1 MSIDKNGNTVNVTP
15 GKQGFQEVAHAEPN
29 LTSLND
35 AIESVADLN
44 DGDVVWDA
52 DNDRFRTV
60 KFVDSGPEST
70 QVEWEDGEVEL
81 LDNDHRFPIVTG
93 QMASAS

>member
-15 GKQGFQEVAHAEPN
+15 GKQGFQEVKHPEPST
-29 LTSLND
+29 LSLND

-52 DNDRFRTV
+52 ENDRHRTV
-60 KFVDSGPEST
+60 KFIDSGPEST
-70 QVEWEDGEVEL
+70 HIEWEDGEIEL
-81 LDNDHRFPIVTG
+81 LDNDHRFPVVTD